1 MRNIIFIYLIILIS
15 CFMILQ
21 ASFMYAADTSK
32 QITMNFNDVDIRVF
46 IKFISELTG
55 KNFIIDNSVKG
66 KVTVLSPKSISV
78 DEAYKVFES
87 VLEVNGFTTVR
98 SGDVIKVIPSS
109 SAKQRNIPTLQ
120 TQILT
125 EDKIVTQII
134 HLKFASPNDIRNIL
148 APMISGVGLMVVYPP
163 TETIILTEYASN
175 ISRLMRIIKK
185 LDRPGIVPDLKLELL
200 HLEYASASKVA
211 NYTNQILTS
220 QKKAARRTDTILI
233 LPDERLNAIIV
244 IASDKDLQEIK
255 DIVARLDKP
264 TPKGKSKVQVVRL
277 KNADATKLASVLMG
291 LAGVKSKS
299 KNEPIISK
307 NIKVVADKSTNS
319 LVITAEPDEFAVLE
333 PIIARLD
340 SPRKQV
346 FIEAAIVEVSE
357 SRIKSLGVNWNLAQ
371 ERNLF
376 NMDKNTV
383 GFIGSNP
390 GGAPNLFSGDTL
402 APPGGLSLGLISFPF
417 TFDGKT
423 VYNLASLLNLARTDS
438 NFNVIS
444 YPQIM
449 TMENEEAKIVVAD
462 NIPFAT
468 KIDQSTTDNAI
479 QNIEYKDVG
488 VTLKVT
494 PQIND
499 QGSVRLKIFQEV
511 SRIVNQVVSDE
522 SNRIVAIAPTT
533 KRRTAETT
541 VEVKNGETIV
551 IAGLLEKGKEDTTQG
566 VPGLGNIP
574 LLGWLFKSNTKRSNR
589 TNLMIFITPY
599 VINNPNEARKL
610 YLSKAALLDEI
621 RFGPDGKA
629 DVIIKPYMWVG
640 F

>member
-1 MRNIIFIYLIILIS
+1 MRTIKNIYLIILIS

-220 QKKAARRTDTILI
+220 QKKAARRTDSNLI

-277 KNADATKLASVLMG
+277 KNADATQLASVLLG
-291 LAGVKSKS
+291 LAGV
-299 KNEPIISK
+299 
-307 NIKVVADKSTNS
+307 
-319 LVITAEPDEFAVLE
+319 
-333 PIIARLD
+333 
-340 SPRKQV
+340 
-346 FIEAAIVEVSE
+346 
-357 SRIKSLGVNWNLAQ
+357 
-371 ERNLF
+371 
-376 NMDKNTV
+376 
-383 GFIGSNP
+383 
-390 GGAPNLFSGDTL
+390 
-402 APPGGLSLGLISFPF
+402 
-417 TFDGKT
+417 
-423 VYNLASLLNLARTDS
+423 
-438 NFNVIS
+438 
-444 YPQIM
+444 
-449 TMENEEAKIVVAD
+449 
-462 NIPFAT
+462 
-468 KIDQSTTDNAI
+468 
-479 QNIEYKDVG
+479 
-488 VTLKVT
+488 
-494 PQIND
+494 
-499 QGSVRLKIFQEV
+499 
-511 SRIVNQVVSDE
+511 
-522 SNRIVAIAPTT
+522 
-533 KRRTAETT
+533 
-541 VEVKNGETIV
+541 
-551 IAGLLEKGKEDTTQG
+551 
-566 VPGLGNIP
+566 
-574 LLGWLFKSNTKRSNR
+574 RS
-589 TNLMIFITPY
+589 
-599 VINNPNEARKL
+599 
-610 YLSKAALLDEI
+610 
-621 RFGPDGKA
+621 
-629 DVIIKPYMWVG
+629 
-640 F
+640 